1 MRLLNNGLLF
11 LGRQYS
17 NETKTS
23 FLRSFIDAI
32 EPYKQIFYA
41 ISLYIPT
48 LIFSSEIYYL
58 FLPILIIV
66 FEFQTLKKQSF
77 DFIKSPFQ
85 KKIIYIVWLPF
96 LYVVLSSIN
105 KYINGNEI
113 LCTKDYYASFYLLPL
128 LILAASF
135 TAKIKFYKAL
145 TVIICIE
152 SLVCLGEY
160 FFNVRSFFIEKTNDN
175 VILSKEL
182 LYYSHVFGLSANS
195 SIIAMKLLG
204 GFLLIELAMFKSLFK
219 WCLRMIL
226 IVGLIITFNRAVLI
240 AVFVFWI
247 LYAIYFTIINRKKIG
262 LVVVRIVSPFFYF
275 FLLFLFFSSHSFFF
289 QFSRGEPVKETLKYE
304 YASKEIV
311 VMKDIEQN
319 PSVTDE
325 IETTKGNNEQNTSDR
340 HVLTSKKQVNTVLDT
355 NGGNVNATIEVIS
368 LEQDCAVQHAIE
380 MKEGDNLKTT
390 GVISKILLKSIS
402 GINTSGRSVI
412 WLNYFCF
419 IDQHLLFGNG
429 SDKLML
435 KTVNQDEKKIDLIH
449 AHNSFIELFA
459 TNGLLLSIY
468 FLAMLSFLWKK
479 HNFILLVTIL
489 LYSFFQYGIFWG
501 FSFLDV
507 IFMGFLLSNKNLL
520 FHEDK

>member
-1 MRLLNNGLLF
+1 MRVLNNGLLF
-11 LGRQYS
+11 LGSRYS
-17 NETKTS
+17 NEPKTS

-32 EPYKQIFYA
+32 EPYKQILYA

-58 FLPILIIV
+58 FLPFLIIV
-66 FEFQTLKKQSF
+66 FEFPTLKKQSF
-77 DFIKSPFQ
+77 DFVKSPFR
-85 KKIIYIVWLPF
+85 KNFIYIVWLPF

-175 VILSKEL
+175 IILSKEL

-204 GFLLIELAMFKSLFK
+204 GFLLIELAMFKSFFR
-219 WCLRMIL
+219 WCLRIIL
-226 IVGLIITFNRAVLI
+226 MVGLIITFNRAVLI

-247 LYAIYFTIINRKKIG
+247 LYGIYFTIINRKKIG
-262 LVVVRIVSPFFYF
+262 LVVVRIFSPFLYF
-275 FLLFLFFSSHSFFF
+275 FLVFLFFSSHSFFF
-289 QFSRGEPVKETLKYE
+289 QFSRGELVNETLKYE
-304 YASKEIV
+304 YASKDIFLI
-311 VMKDIEQN
+311 KDIEQN
-319 PSVTDE
+319 PSGTEE
-325 IETTKGNNEQNTSDR
+325 IETTKGKNG
-340 HVLTSKKQVNTVLDT
+340 HVHTSKKQDNIVLDT
-355 NGGNVNATIEVIS
+355 IGENVNGTIKVIR
-368 LEQDCAVQHAIE
+368 LEQDCATQHAIE
-380 MKEGDNLKTT
+380 MKEGENLKTT
-390 GVISKILLKSIS
+390 GLISKILINSIS

-507 IFMGFLLSNKNLL
+507 IFMGFLMSNRNLFL
-520 FHEDK
+520 NEDK